1 MYIVNSFYISTIV
14 NKRPIRNFH
23 MNNLLSTYCEKEF
36 SLSMSSQKSFKEPF
50 FQHSK
55 FMEKFST
62 EVFYGNFL
70 RNFYV
75 EVFYGS
81 FQNSDDIFDRSF
93 LVIYRNV
100 SMEVSKEMMML
111 EKDIKTQTIQYTIVL
126 ICSNRYWPSPYSFLS
141 YEIQNQI
148 P

>member
-1 MYIVNSFYISTIV
+1 MYVHSFYISTIV

-81 FQNSDDIFDRSF
+81 FQNSDDIFYRSF
-93 LVIYRNV
+93 QVFYKKCFYGSFQRNYDVRKSRKNPNNLVHN
-100 SMEVSKEMMML
+100 S
-111 EKDIKTQTIQYTIVL
+111 
-126 ICSNRYWPSPYSFLS
+126 SFLLK
-141 YEIQNQI
+141 QI
-148 P
+148 LAFSLFFSQL